1 MKKEIGKYLAILLGC
16 ICIILTII
24 LIYIKSSTVSAQ
36 TDTKNLKSKI
46 EEELSYLDSNIIK
59 VMNKLNNIT
68 VINYKVYTRE
78 INEPSNSQQSN
89 SSQESSQ
96 GGSSGSSQSS
106 SGNESNSGQGGNS
119 RRNGRHVTRFLTARR
134 VLRVFRR
141 FSVAQAL
148 QVALVSK

>member
-24 LIYIKSSTVSAQ
+24 LIYLKTSTVSAKA
-36 TDTKNLKSKI
+36 DTKNLKSKI
-46 EEELSYLDSNIIK
+46 EEELNYLDGNIIK
-59 VMNKLNNIT
+59 IMNKLNNIT

-106 SGNESNSGQGGNS
+106 SGEESNAMQGGTS
-119 RRNGRHVTRFLTARR
+119 RRNGRYVTRFLRARR
-134 VLRVFRR
+134 IFRKL
-141 FSVAQAL
+141 SVAQIN
-148 QVALVSK
+148 K